1 MSNVQGSEYILFND
15 AERSRVVKKS
25 KTKKSTS
32 FSYHKFRRY
41 LSCVALLVLW
51 QLSCSLGLVNTSIFV
66 SPMTVLHTMKTELFT
81 GNLSTNLYVSL
92 SRILLGFSFALIAGV
107 TLGLWAGLTKIGED
121 IIHSPLEILRNLPT
135 LALVPL
141 FVFWFGIGES
151 SKVIL
156 ISVGAFFPI
165 YFCLYNGIKNI
176 DPKLLELA
184 RTIKLDRKTV
194 IFHII
199 FPGTLPDLLQGIRYS
214 VGVSWLMLVVAE
226 QVNADSGIGFMI
238 MQAQEFSRVD
248 IIILGLIIY
257 GSLGLLSDF
266 LIRVIEER
274 ILTWHPSFFKEN

>member
-1 MSNVQGSEYILFND
+1 M
-15 AERSRVVKKS
+15 
-25 KTKKSTS
+25 
-32 FSYHKFRRY
+32 
-41 LSCVALLVLW
+41 
-51 QLSCSLGLVNTSIFV
+51 
-66 SPMTVLHTMKTELFT
+66 
-81 GNLSTNLYVSL
+81 
-92 SRILLGFSFALIAGV
+92 
-107 TLGLWAGLTKIGED
+107 
-121 IIHSPLEILRNLPT
+121 EILRNLPT

-194 IFHII
+194 IFL
-199 FPGTLPDLLQGIRYS
+199 GTLPDLLQGIRYS
-214 VGVSWLMLVVAE
+214 VEVSWLMLVVAE

-238 MQAQEFSRVD
+238 MQAQEFSRID

-266 LIRVIEER
+266 LIRVVEER
-274 ILTWHPSFFKEN
+274 ILTWHPLFFKEN

>member
-1 MSNVQGSEYILFND
+1 MSNTQSSELILFDNAD
-15 AERSRVVKKS
+15 LSNISSKNVTSK
-25 KTKKSTS
+25 KTKLLYNKL
-32 FSYHKFRRY
+32 RRY
-41 LSCVALLVLW
+41 FSCIGLLIIW
-51 QLSCSLGLVNTSIFV
+51 QLSCSLGLINTSIFV
-66 SPMTVLHTMKTELFT
+66 SPITIFHTMEAELFS
-81 GNLSTNLYVSL
+81 GNLLTNLAMSL
-92 SRILLGFSFALIAGV
+92 SRIVFGFAFALIFGV
-107 TLGLWAGLTKIGED
+107 TLGFWAGLTKIGED

-151 SKVIL
+151 SKIIL

-184 RTIKLDRKTV
+184 RTINLDRKNV
-194 IFHII
+194 LFHII
-199 FPGTLPDLLQGIRYS
+199 FHGTLPDLLQGIRYS

-238 MQAQEFSRVD
+238 MQAQEFSRID

-266 LIRVIEER
+266 LIRLVEER
-274 ILTWHPSFFKEN
+274 ILTWHPSFFKDV